1 MNFLNIKKENDLCW
15 VYLNRPDAMNALNN
29 ELLRELTE
37 FNNNLKNDLDT
48 KVVIYSGEGE
58 NFSAG
63 ADIKE
68 NISFGS
74 SLEAWRSNLGQPA
87 VMSFLEI
94 NQS

>member
-48 KVVIYSGEGE
+48 KVVIYSGEE
-58 NFSAG
+58 RIFLLELILKRASHLDQVLKLG
-63 ADIKE
+63 A
-68 NISFGS
+68 
-74 SLEAWRSNLGQPA
+74 RT
-87 VMSFLEI
+87 
-94 NQS
+94 